1 MNELFPYTFSPI
13 GKKILLSNEAGDFFL
28 LSENFLERLINKN
41 CTKEDNDFLL
51 RKGFAYNEPN
61 DFYYNSH
68 LHRLKQ
74 KKHVRGKISYVIA
87 I

>member
-28 LSENFLERLINKN
+28 SSENFLERLINKN